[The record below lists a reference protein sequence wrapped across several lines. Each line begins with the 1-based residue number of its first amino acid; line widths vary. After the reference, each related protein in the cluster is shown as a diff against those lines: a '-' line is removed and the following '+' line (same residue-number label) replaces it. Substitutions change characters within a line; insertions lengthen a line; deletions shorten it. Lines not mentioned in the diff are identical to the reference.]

1 MNTSKKLM
9 ISTGIVMILSGP
21 ALAQGGPVMTQCA
34 SEIAQYCADKDHGA
48 GAVRACLEE
57 NRTKLSSSCQQALD
71 TTGGGVRSGMPMMS
85 TDKIAEKLKQQ
96 GYGEISKIE
105 AESGKRYEVKTIDAN
120 GNRVELYVDG
130 ITGEILRSERDD

>member
-1 MNTSKKLM
+1 MNTSKTLM
-9 ISTGIVMILSGP
+9 ISTGIVMIFSAP
-21 ALAQGGPVMTQCA
+21 AVAQGGPVMTQCA
-34 SEIAQYCADKDHGA
+34 AEISQYCADKEHGA

-85 TDKIAEKLKQQ
+85 TEEIANKLKQR

-105 AESGKRYEVKTIDAN
+105 AESGKRYEVKTVDAN

>member
-1 MNTSKKLM
+1 MNTSKKPM
-9 ISTGIVMILSGP
+9 ISAGIVMILSAP

-34 SEIAQYCADKDHGA
+34 AEITQHCADKEHGA

-57 NRTKLSSSCQQALD
+57 NRTKLSSACQQALD

-85 TDKIAEKLKQQ
+85 TDEIAEKLKQR

-105 AESGKRYEVKTIDAN
+105 AESGKRYEVKTVDAN

>member
-9 ISTGIVMILSGP
+9 ISAGIVMILSVQ
-21 ALAQGGPVMTQCA
+21 ALAQGGPVMSQCA

-48 GAVRACLEE
+48 GAVRTCLEE
-57 NRTKLSSSCQQALD
+57 NRTNLSSSCRQALD
-71 TTGGGVRSGMPMMS
+71 TTGGGVRSGMAMMS
-85 TDKIAEKLKQQ
+85 TDEIAEKLKQQ

-105 AESGKRYEVKTIDAN
+105 AESGKRYEVKTVDAN